1 MDDASYTC
9 SKSYSDT
16 DYALTFCPQPKNKCG
31 QKSEIDFSN
40 NVNVTEDI
48 SIDSMEEGDVCTY
61 KIKARGGAPA
71 FQLKNE
77 TSTDCSKMEIKYV
90 EYNEYNINATETS
103 NSSSKPKDRKQQK
116 PAFGM
121 PGRNASVAD
130 AGKVEDGDV
139 GKQLAPPRRFSN
151 GTKTSME
158 TTEQRKE
165 KKYQYYKSKK
175 QEYQKENDEGKTK

>member
-1 MDDASYTC
+1 M
-9 SKSYSDT
+9 
-16 DYALTFCPQPKNKCG
+16 Q
-31 QKSEIDFSN
+31 
-40 NVNVTEDI
+40 
-48 SIDSMEEGDVCTY
+48 EGDVCTY
-61 KIKARGGAPA
+61 KIKSRGGSPA
-71 FQLKNE
+71 FMLKNE
-77 TSTDCSKMEIKYV
+77 TKADCSKFEIKYV